1 MIPKRGVHYSAAI
14 RLKPTK
20 FHHGFKNTRIL
31 LETLTNCHCQ
41 AWHVISPFN
50 IVCLLLQIACYEIK
64 LNSPNSK
71 ISTKTRKVSAPL
83 SLPLLVS
90 LSLLA
95 SGCGFQSYV
104 AKPIKPADVV
114 QQLESRSPES
124 ADFKDYLLAQN
135 YPQSQLPIQQW
146 GLNELSYSALF
157 FHSDLN
163 VARANWRAQQAGIIT
178 AGQSPEISVN
188 GSAGEH
194 SQHKNK
200 SPWTYSLGIDV
211 PIVTAGKKQ
220 AAIDEASHLSEAAR
234 IKIAQTAWQ
243 VRSRLAK
250 SLLDYQ
256 YVTQQSTILAS
267 EVKYRTAIV
276 DMLQKR
282 VDAGM
287 ASNIELSN
295 ARIGLQKAEQSLN
308 AELGRTPSLQANLA
322 SNAGLS
328 LESFKKLAISNT
340 PLSNPQPVQVDSLQ
354 YEALLNRLDIRASLA
369 RFEAAEAKLR
379 LEIAK
384 QYPDISLS
392 PSKTLDQGDKIWTL
406 GFSSLLTLINKNRGM
421 IAEATAL
428 REVEIAQFEALQAKV
443 ISDLN
448 QSKANYFAA
457 LETSEKANTVLA
469 SQEKRTKQTQRQFDA
484 GFADRLELT
493 TTQLEN
499 LIAEQN
505 ALLSTYKIQVAKLE
519 LEDAIQRPL
528 DNFNMPQNLTA
539 QNPSSQTS
547 EISSGNMP

>member
-1 MIPKRGVHYSAAI
+1 
-14 RLKPTK
+14 L
-20 FHHGFKNTRIL
+20 NL
-31 LETLTNCHCQ
+31 L
-41 AWHVISPFN
+41 S
-50 IVCLLLQIACYEIK
+50 
-64 LNSPNSK
+64 SK
-71 ISTKTRKVSAPL
+71 INIKTKKVSAPFSL
-83 SLPLLVS
+83 SLLVS

-124 ADFKDYLLAQN
+124 AEFKNYLLAQN

-157 FHSDLN
+157 FHPDLN

-188 GSAGEH
+188 GSAGRH

-234 IKIAQTAWQ
+234 IEIAQTAWQ

-256 YVTQQSTILAS
+256 YASQQSTILAS

-308 AELGRTPSLQANLA
+308 AELGRIPSLQANLA

-328 LESFKKLAISNT
+328 MESFKKLAINNT
-340 PLSNPQPVQVDSLQ
+340 SLSNQQPVQTDSLQ

-457 LETSEKANTVLA
+457 LETCEKANTVLA

-484 GFADRLELT
+484 GFADRFELT

-528 DNFNMPQNLTA
+528 DNFNMPQNLTS
-539 QNPSSQTS
+539 QNSSPQTP
-547 EISSGNMP
+547 ETSSGNMP